1 MKKIYVLLI
10 LVLAFNSINAQIFSN
25 KVVGEQN
32 TDERDSLMV
41 SEYPHLLPIWG
52 EKVTQL
58 GFDLPYSAGF
68 SAQYFFQESD
78 ILINNLQ
85 VGFNNGQLFQLD
97 EIVRFNRATAKTNSM
112 SLRPD
117 IWLFPFLNVYGIFA
131 RSNNKTEV
139 DFGLYVP
146 GDFDY
151 QADNGLNWN
160 WVKAADFET
169 NANFEA
175 TTYGFGITPT
185 MGVGGGFIALDM
197 NWTWSDIPELSEPAR
212 VFVFGPRLGKNFQF
226 GRDEQSLAVWIG
238 GFRVKMNT
246 GTNGSLDINT
256 VLPGFDAKVNEAIG
270 VVNHNHQELN
280 DWWDGL
286 NAFEKAKAENRR
298 TYASGTAK
306 LSLAGEVLDAASRA
320 ESVQYSLDK
329 KQATMWNFIIGSQYQ
344 YNKNWA
350 LRAEFGILG
359 TRTHVIS
366 GIQYRF
372 AL

>member
-1 MKKIYVLLI
+1 
-10 LVLAFNSINAQIFSN
+10 
-25 KVVGEQN
+25 
-32 TDERDSLMV
+32 
-41 SEYPHLLPIWG
+41 
-52 EKVTQL
+52 
-58 GFDLPYSAGF
+58 
-68 SAQYFFQESD
+68 
-78 ILINNLQ
+78 
-85 VGFNNGQLFQLD
+85 
-97 EIVRFNRATAKTNSM
+97 
-112 SLRPD
+112 
-117 IWLFPFLNVYGIFA
+117 
-131 RSNNKTEV
+131 
-139 DFGLYVP
+139 
-146 GDFDY
+146 
-151 QADNGLNWN
+151 
-160 WVKAADFET
+160 
-169 NANFEA
+169 
-175 TTYGFGITPT
+175 
-185 MGVGGGFIALDM
+185 
-197 NWTWSDIPELSEPAR
+197 
-212 VFVFGPRLGKNFQF
+212 
-226 GRDEQSLAVWIG
+226 
-238 GFRVKMNT
+238 MNT